1 MGSAKLTTTDYC
13 SPRNQVCSAW
23 IASGVV
29 RDLSDLRRVH
39 QLLVSSLM
47 KVQAGKEAL
56 SHLYNES
63 ASTMEILAVL
73 KAWAEVG
80 VCSGNYGRC
89 QTPVNTVGCKYNYTK
104 SYLLGFWMGGTL
116 AARGSPHTASEGQ
129 TNMLCIQSLCGEFIE
144 RRGKGRR
151 EGWGGAETCL
161 QKESR
166 NGWTLSLKG
175 TLVWPGYCLSESCQV
190 TGASIMLES

>member
-1 MGSAKLTTTDYC
+1 MGSAKLTTTDHC

-89 QTPVNTVGCKYNYTK
+89 QTPINTVGCKYNYTK
-104 SYLLGFWMGGTL
+104 SYLLGFRMGGTL
-116 AARGSPHTASEGQ
+116 AAHGSPQLVRDRQICCVYRAYVGNLLREEG
-129 TNMLCIQSLCGEFIE
+129 
-144 RRGKGRR
+144 R
-151 EGWGGAETCL
+151 EGERDGGPETCL

-166 NGWTLSLKG
+166 NGWILSLKG
-175 TLVWPGYCLSESCQV
+175 TRPGCCLSESCQV
-190 TGASIMLES
+190 TGGQHNA

>member
-1 MGSAKLTTTDYC
+1 MGSAKLTKTNHKILKSDFC
-13 SPRNQVCSAW
+13 SSRNQVCSAW

-80 VCSGNYGRC
+80 VCSGNYGSC

-104 SYLLGFWMGGTL
+104 SYLLGFWVGGTL
-116 AARGSPHTASEGQ
+116 AARGSPQLVRNRQICRVFRAYVENLLREEGRG
-129 TNMLCIQSLCGEFIE
+129 GE
-144 RRGKGRR
+144 RGGEGGRR
-151 EGWGGAETCL
+151 WCRETCL
-161 QKESR
+161 QKESKSGR
-166 NGWTLSLKG
+166 ILSLKG
-175 TLVWPGYCLSESCQV
+175 TLG
-190 TGASIMLES
+190 